1 MGHSFLEVWGMTLSD
16 FHHFP
21 ILICGADAPR
31 TGGEFGVGAVSDRC
45 RRGADAPRTGGFRCR
60 SGVRTMPERRRRTAH
75 GGSSV
80 SERCQK
86 GEFSLFKIEV
96 EGDHAECGF
105 VDALGV
111 DFLCGVGE
119 VVACFLQDV
128 VESEAE
134 FQFRNEFEEGQ
145 IDVAAQTCFQH
156 EGEGARFDE
165 RAFACGE
172 VIHWRDACHDVG
184 AVVVEARRG
193 NFEVGGNGKVA

>member
-1 MGHSFLEVWGMTLSD
+1 MGHSFLEVWGVTFSG

-21 ILICGADAPR
+21 IFICGADAPR
-31 TGGEFGVGAVSDRC
+31 TGRVRCRNGVGAVSERC
-45 RRGADAPRTGGFRCR
+45 W
-60 SGVRTMPERRRRTAH
+60 
-75 GGSSV
+75 SV
-80 SERCQK
+80 CQK

-134 FQFRNEFEEGQ
+134 FQFGNEFEEGQ

-193 NFEVGGNGKVA
+193 NFEVRRNGKVA

>member
-1 MGHSFLEVWGMTLSD
+1 MGHSFFEGLWGVTFSD
-16 FHHFP
+16 SHHLRFSFAA
-21 ILICGADAPR
+21 LTHRAR
-31 TGGEFGVGAVSDRC
+31 GEFGVGAVSE
-45 RRGADAPRTGGFRCR
+45 RCR
-60 SGVRTMPERRRRTAH
+60 SVCQE
-75 GGSSV
+75 GG
-80 SERCQK
+80 
-86 GEFSLFKIEV
+86 FSLFKIEV
-96 EGDHAECGF
+96 EGDHAESGF

>member
-1 MGHSFLEVWGMTLSD
+1 MGCDFSD
-16 FHHFP
+16 SHHFP
-21 ILICGADAPR
+21 IFICGADAPRTGGFRCWSGVGAVSERCRSGADAPR
-31 TGGEFGVGAVSDRC
+31 TGGEFGVGAV
-45 RRGADAPRTGGFRCR
+45 P
-60 SGVRTMPERRRRTAH
+60 
-75 GGSSV
+75 
-80 SERCQK
+80 ERCQK
-86 GEFSLFKIEV
+86 GGFSLFKIEV
-96 EGDHAECGF
+96 EGDHAESGF

-119 VVACFLQDV
+119 VVASFLQDV

>member
-1 MGHSFLEVWGMTLSD
+1 MGPSFLEVWGVTFLI
-16 FHHFP
+16 P
-21 ILICGADAPR
+21 ITFRFSFAVLTHRARGVRCRSGADAPR
-31 TGGEFGVGAVSDRC
+31 TGEFGVGAV
-45 RRGADAPRTGGFRCR
+45 PERCR
-60 SGVRTMPERRRRTAH
+60 SV
-75 GGSSV
+75 
-80 SERCQK
+80 CQK

-96 EGDHAECGF
+96 EGDHAESGF

>member
-1 MGHSFLEVWGMTLSD
+1 MGHSFLEVWGVTFLI
-16 FHHFP
+16 P
-21 ILICGADAPR
+21 ITFRFSFAALTHRARGD
-31 TGGEFGVGAVSDRC
+31 FGVGAVLERC
-45 RRGADAPRTGGFRCR
+45 QSGVGAVLTHRARGGVRCR
-60 SGVRTMPERRRRTAH
+60 SV
-75 GGSSV
+75 
-80 SERCQK
+80 CQK

-193 NFEVGGNGKVA
+193 NFEVRRNGKVA